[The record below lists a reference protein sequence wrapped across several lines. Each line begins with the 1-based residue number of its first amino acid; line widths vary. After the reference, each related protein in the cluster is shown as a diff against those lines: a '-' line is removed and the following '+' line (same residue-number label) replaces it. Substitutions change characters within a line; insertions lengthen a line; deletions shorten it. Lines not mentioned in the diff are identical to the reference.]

1 MYPTPSPKSRN
12 RGLTLVELVITLM
25 VGTVLISIAAS
36 ASREMTGRS
45 RMSSAVNQVVSHVH
59 LARSEAVKRGQR
71 VILCP
76 SRNGSGCEPTIEWQ
90 EGYMVF
96 VDSDQD
102 GKRDD
107 GEPLLRLAKS
117 QKRQR
122 NREMPILIR
131 SSRSERGRKK
141 ITYFPAGISRGQ
153 TATFTFCDRQKH
165 ASPMALIISP
175 TGRPRLSTTRSDGT
189 PIICPEG

>member
-1 MYPTPSPKSRN
+1 MYPTPSPKCRN
-12 RGLTLVELVITLM
+12 RGLTLVELVVTLM

-36 ASREMTGRS
+36 ASRELTGRS
-45 RMSSAVNQVVSHVH
+45 RMSSAVNEVVSHLH

-76 SRNGSGCEPTIEWQ
+76 SLNGSDCEPTIEWQ

-117 QKRQR
+117 QKRQQ

-131 SSRSERGRKK
+131 TSLYRRK
-141 ITYFPAGISRGQ
+141 ITYKASGMAKGGSN
-153 TATFTFCDRQKH
+153 ATFTFCDQQKH
-165 ASPMALIISP
+165 AAPRAVIISP
-175 TGRPRLSTTRSDGT
+175 TGRPRLSNTRSDGT
-189 PIICPEG
+189 PIICPEA